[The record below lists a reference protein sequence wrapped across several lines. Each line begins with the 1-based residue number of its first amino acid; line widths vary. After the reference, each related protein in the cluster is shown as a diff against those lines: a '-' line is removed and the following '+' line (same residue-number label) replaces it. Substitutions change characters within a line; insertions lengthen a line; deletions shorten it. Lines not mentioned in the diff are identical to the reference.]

1 MDTGRSTSRRIAIVG
16 AGAVGAT
23 FAYALMIQGQADE
36 IVLIDI
42 NRAKAEG
49 EAMDLRHG
57 LPFVR
62 PVDVHVGDYPDC
74 AGADIVVITAGAPSR
89 PGETRLDLVSRNAVI
104 FRQMIPEIVRYNADG
119 ILLVVTNPVDVLT
132 YLTLKLSGRPVS
144 KVIGSGTVLDSARFR
159 YLLAE
164 HCGVDPRNVHAYIIG
179 EHGDSEVPVW
189 SLANIAG
196 TRLTDYCVVCQRDC
210 EGIPKERIFRQ
221 VHQAAYEV
229 IQRKGATY
237 YAVGLSVASIVESIL
252 RDQHSVLPVS
262 SLMQGQYGLEDVC
275 LSLPTV
281 VGQEGVVRVLG
292 LPLDEEE
299 LAGLRRSAAVLQEV
313 ARSAFTNLA
322 TSSEWEK

>member
-1 MDTGRSTSRRIAIVG
+1 VNTNHSTSRRIAIVG

-23 FAYALMIQGQADE
+23 LAYALMIHGQADE
-36 IVLIDI
+36 LVLVDK

-49 EAMDLRHG
+49 EAMDLSHG

-62 PVDVHVGDYPDC
+62 PVDVHVGDYADC
-74 AGADIVVITAGAPSR
+74 AGADVVVITAGAPSR
-89 PGETRLDLVSRNAVI
+89 HGETRLDLAGRNASI
-104 FRQMIPEIVRYNADG
+104 FRQIIPEVVRYNSDG

-132 YLTLKLSGRPVS
+132 YLTLKLSERPAR

-189 SLANIAG
+189 SLTNIAG
-196 TRLTDYCVVCQRDC
+196 TRLTDYCVVCRRDC
-210 EGIPKERIFRQ
+210 DGVPKDKIFAQ
-221 VHQAAYEV
+221 VRDAGYDV
-229 IQRKGATY
+229 IKRKGATF

-252 RDQHSVLPVS
+252 RDQNSVLPIS

-281 VGQEGVVRVLG
+281 LGRQGVVQVLE
-292 LPLDEEE
+292 LPLNEDEIAD
-299 LAGLRRSAAVLQEV
+299 LKRSAEVLREV
-313 ARSAFTNLA
+313 AKSAGVL
-322 TSSEWEK
+322 

>member
-1 MDTGRSTSRRIAIVG
+1 MDTSRSNSRRIAIVG

-23 FAYALMIQGQADE
+23 LGYALMIRGQADE
-36 IVLIDI
+36 LVLIDI
-42 NRAKAEG
+42 NRDKAEG

-62 PVDVHVGDYPDC
+62 PVDVHVGDYADC
-74 AGADIVVITAGAPSR
+74 AGADVVVITAGAASR
-89 PGETRLDLVSRNAVI
+89 PGETRLDLAARNAAI
-104 FRQMIPEIVRYNADG
+104 FRQIVPEILRYNAEG

-132 YLTLKLSGRPVS
+132 HLTIKLSGYPTG
-144 KVIGSGTVLDSARFR
+144 KVMGSGTVLDSARFR

-189 SLANIAG
+189 SLSNIAG
-196 TRLTDYCVVCQRDC
+196 TRLTDYCVVCRRDC
-210 EGIPKERIFRQ
+210 EGIPKDEIFGRVRDAGYQ
-221 VHQAAYEV
+221 V

-237 YAVGLSVASIVESIL
+237 YAVGLAVASIVESIL
-252 RDQHSVLPVS
+252 RDQHSILPVS

-275 LSLPTV
+275 LSLPAV
-281 VGQEGVVRVLG
+281 VGQYGVVQVLE

-299 LAGLRRSAAVLQEV
+299 LAGLRRSAGVLQEV
-313 ARSAFTNLA
+313 ARSVGL
-322 TSSEWEK
+322 

>member
-1 MDTGRSTSRRIAIVG
+1 MDTSRSNSRRIAIVG

-23 FAYALMIQGQADE
+23 LGYALMIRGQADE
-36 IVLIDI
+36 LVLIDI
-42 NRAKAEG
+42 NRDKAEG

-62 PVDVHVGDYPDC
+62 PVDVHVGDYADC
-74 AGADIVVITAGAPSR
+74 AGADVVVITAGAASR
-89 PGETRLDLVSRNAVI
+89 PGETRLDLAARNAAI
-104 FRQMIPEIVRYNADG
+104 FRQIVPEILRYNAEG

-132 YLTLKLSGRPVS
+132 HLTIKLSGYPAG
-144 KVIGSGTVLDSARFR
+144 KVLGSGTVLDSARFR

-189 SLANIAG
+189 SLSNIAG
-196 TRLTDYCVVCQRDC
+196 TRLTDYCVVCRRDC
-210 EGIPKERIFRQ
+210 EGIPKDEIFGRVRDAGYQ
-221 VHQAAYEV
+221 V

-237 YAVGLSVASIVESIL
+237 YAVGLAVASIVESIL
-252 RDQHSVLPVS
+252 RDQHSILPVS

-275 LSLPTV
+275 LSLPAV
-281 VGQEGVVRVLG
+281 VGQYGVVQVLE

-299 LAGLRRSAAVLQEV
+299 LAGLRRSAGVLQEV
-313 ARSAFTNLA
+313 ARSVGL
-322 TSSEWEK
+322 

>member
-1 MDTGRSTSRRIAIVG
+1 MDLVAAQSRRITIVG

-23 FAYALMIQGQADE
+23 LAYALMVRGQCDE
-36 IVLIDI
+36 LVLVDV

-62 PVDVHVGDYPDC
+62 PVDVHVGDYADC
-74 AGADIVVITAGAPSR
+74 AGADIVVITAGAASR
-89 PGETRLDLVSRNAVI
+89 PGETRLDLAAKNAGI
-104 FRQMIPEIVRYNADG
+104 FKQIVPEVVRHNSDA

-132 YLTLKLSGRPVS
+132 YLTLQLSGHPNN

-164 HCGVDPRNVHAYIIG
+164 HCGVDPRNVHGYIIG

-196 TRLTDYCVVCQRDC
+196 VRLTDYCVICQQDC
-210 EGIPKERIFRQ
+210 DGIPRDEIFFQ
-221 VHQAAYEV
+221 VRDAAYDV
-229 IQRKGATY
+229 IQRKGATF
-237 YAVGLSVASIVESIL
+237 YAIGLSVASIIESVL
-252 RDQHSVLPVS
+252 RDDHSVLPVS
-262 SLMQGQYGLEDVC
+262 SLMQGQYGLQDVC

-281 VGQEGVVRVLG
+281 VGREGVVQVLE
-292 LPLDEEE
+292 LPLDENE
-299 LAGLRRSAAVLQEV
+299 LAGLRQSATVLQDV
-313 ARSAFTNLA
+313 ARAVGVL
-322 TSSEWEK
+322 

>member
-1 MDTGRSTSRRIAIVG
+1 MESVASRSSRIAIIG

-23 FAYALMIQGQADE
+23 FAYALMMRGQADE
-36 IVLIDI
+36 IVLIDV

-74 AGADIVVITAGAPSR
+74 AGANIVVITAGAASE
-89 PGETRLDLVSRNAVI
+89 PGETRLDLAARNVKI
-104 FRQMIPEIVRYNADG
+104 FRQIIPEVVRYNSEG

-132 YLTLKLSGRPVS
+132 YLTVKLSGRPVN

-164 HCGVDPRNVHAYIIG
+164 HCGVDPRNVHAHIIG

-196 TRLTDYCVVCQRDC
+196 ARLSDYCAVCQRDC
-210 EGIPKERIFRQ
+210 EGVPKEEIFAQ
-221 VHQAAYEV
+221 VRDAAYEV
-229 IQRKGATY
+229 IRRKGSTHHAIGL
-237 YAVGLSVASIVESIL
+237 AVSSIVESIL
-252 RDQHSVLPVS
+252 RDQHSVLPIS
-262 SLMQGQYGLEDVC
+262 SLMQGQYNLETVC

-281 VGQEGVVRVLG
+281 VGREGVAQVLE
-292 LPLDEEE
+292 LPLDENE
-299 LAGLRRSAAVLQEV
+299 LKSLRRSAAILQEV
-313 ARSAFTNLA
+313 ARSVGL
-322 TSSEWEK
+322 E

>member
-1 MDTGRSTSRRIAIVG
+1 MGTSSTLRRIAIVG

-23 FAYALMIQGQADE
+23 FAYALMIRGQADE
-36 IVLIDI
+36 IVLIDV
-42 NRAKAEG
+42 NRDKAEG

-62 PVDVHVGDYPDC
+62 PVDVHVGDYADC

-89 PGETRLDLVSRNAVI
+89 PGETRLDLAGRNAAI
-104 FRQMIPEIVRYNADG
+104 FRQIVPEIVRHNSDG
-119 ILLVVTNPVDVLT
+119 VLLVVTNPVDVLT
-132 YLTLKLSGRPVS
+132 HLTLKLAERPAS

-210 EGIPKERIFRQ
+210 DGIPKTEIFGQ
-221 VHQAAYEV
+221 VRDAAYKV

-237 YAVGLSVASIVESIL
+237 YAVGLAVASIVESIL
-252 RDQHSVLPVS
+252 RDQHSVLPIA

-281 VGQEGVVRVLG
+281 VGRDGVVQVLE

-299 LAGLRRSAAVLQEV
+299 VTALRNSAAVLQEV
-313 ARSAFTNLA
+313 ARSVGV
-322 TSSEWEK
+322 

>member
-1 MDTGRSTSRRIAIVG
+1 MESIVARSRRIAIIG

-23 FAYALMIQGQADE
+23 FAYALMIRGQADE
-36 IVLIDI
+36 IVLIDV

-74 AGADIVVITAGAPSR
+74 AGADIVVITAGAASK
-89 PGETRLDLVSRNAVI
+89 PGESRLDLAGRNAEI
-104 FRQMIPEIVRYNADG
+104 FRQIVPQVERYNAEG

-132 YLTLKLSGRPVS
+132 YLTARLSGRPVN

-159 YLLAE
+159 YLLAD
-164 HCGVDPRNVHAYIIG
+164 HCGVDPRNVHAHIIG

-196 TRLTDYCVVCQRDC
+196 TRLTDYCVVCQRECD
-210 EGIPKERIFRQ
+210 GIPKDEIFAQ
-221 VHQAAYEV
+221 VRDAAYEV
-229 IQRKGATY
+229 IQRKGSTHHAIGL
-237 YAVGLSVASIVESIL
+237 AVSSIVESIL

-262 SLMQGQYGLEDVC
+262 SLIQGEYGLENVC

-281 VGQEGVVRVLG
+281 VGREGVVQVLE
-292 LPLDEEE
+292 LPLAEDELES
-299 LAGLRRSAAVLQEV
+299 LRHSAAILQEV
-313 ARSAFTNLA
+313 ARSVGV
-322 TSSEWEK
+322 E

>member
-1 MDTGRSTSRRIAIVG
+1 MEPIRSTPRRIAIVG

-23 FAYALMIQGQADE
+23 LAYALMIRGQADE
-36 IVLIDI
+36 LVLIDI

-49 EAMDLRHG
+49 EALDLRHG

-62 PVDVHVGDYPDC
+62 PVDVHVGDYSDC
-74 AGADIVVITAGAPSR
+74 AGADIVVITAGAASR
-89 PGETRLDLVSRNAVI
+89 PGETRLDLAGRNVGI
-104 FRQMIPEIVRYNADG
+104 FRQIVPKVVRYNAEG

-132 YLTLKLSGRPVS
+132 LLTLRLSGRPRN
-144 KVIGSGTVLDSARFR
+144 KVMGSGTVLDSARFR

-164 HCGVDPRNVHAYIIG
+164 HCGVDPRNVHAHIIG

-196 TRLTDYCVVCQRDC
+196 TRLTDYCVVCQQDC
-210 EGIPKERIFRQ
+210 EGVPKDEIFAQ
-221 VHQAAYEV
+221 VRDAAYEV

-237 YAVGLSVASIVESIL
+237 YAVGLSVTSIVESIL

-262 SLMQGQYGLEDVC
+262 SLMQGPYGLEEVC

-281 VGQEGVVRVLG
+281 VGRDGVVQVLE

-299 LAGLRRSAAVLQEV
+299 LTALRRSAAVLKEV
-313 ARSAFTNLA
+313 AREAGV
-322 TSSEWEK
+322 

>member
-1 MDTGRSTSRRIAIVG
+1 MESTAARSRRIAVIG

-23 FAYALMIQGQADE
+23 FAYALMIRGQADE
-36 IVLIDI
+36 IVLIDV

-62 PVDVHVGDYPDC
+62 PVDVHVGDYSDC
-74 AGADIVVITAGAPSR
+74 AGADIVVITAGAASK
-89 PGETRLDLVSRNAVI
+89 PGESRLDLASRNAEI
-104 FRQMIPEIVRYNADG
+104 FRQIVPEVVHYNTEG
-119 ILLVVTNPVDVLT
+119 VLLVVTNPVDVLT
-132 YLTLKLSGRPVS
+132 CLATRLSGRPVN

-164 HCGVDPRNVHAYIIG
+164 HCGVDPRNVHAHIIG

-210 EGIPKERIFRQ
+210 DGIPKEEIFAQ
-221 VHQAAYEV
+221 VRDAAYEV
-229 IQRKGATY
+229 IQRKGSTHHAIGL
-237 YAVGLSVASIVESIL
+237 AVSSIVESIL

-262 SLMQGQYGLEDVC
+262 SLMQGEYGLENVC

-281 VGQEGVVRVLG
+281 VGREGVVQVLE
-292 LPLDEEE
+292 LPLAEEE
-299 LAGLRRSAAVLQEV
+299 LESLRRSAAVLQEV
-313 ARSAFTNLA
+313 ARSVGI
-322 TSSEWEK
+322 E

>member
-1 MDTGRSTSRRIAIVG
+1 VAPASSELRRIAVVG

-23 FAYALMIQGQADE
+23 FAYALMIRGQADE
-36 IVLIDI
+36 IVLIDV

-62 PVDVHVGDYPDC
+62 PVDVHVGGYPDC

-89 PGETRLDLVSRNAVI
+89 PGETRLDLAEKNAAV
-104 FRQMIPEIVRYNADG
+104 FRQIIPEVVRHNSDG

-132 YLTLKLSGRPVS
+132 YVTLKLSGRPAN
-144 KVIGSGTVLDSARFR
+144 KVLGSGTVLDSARFR

-210 EGIPKERIFRQ
+210 DGIPRDEIFHQ
-221 VHQAAYEV
+221 VRDAAYEV
-229 IQRKGATY
+229 IQRKGATN

-252 RDQHSVLPVS
+252 RNQRSVLPIS
-262 SLMQGQYGLEDVC
+262 SLIQGQYGLADLC
-275 LSLPTV
+275 LSLPTI
-281 VGQEGVVRVLG
+281 VGREGVVQVLE
-292 LPLDEEE
+292 LPLSEDE
-299 LAGLRRSAAVLQEV
+299 LAGLRQSAAVLREV
-313 ARSAFTNLA
+313 ARSVGV
-322 TSSEWEK
+322 S